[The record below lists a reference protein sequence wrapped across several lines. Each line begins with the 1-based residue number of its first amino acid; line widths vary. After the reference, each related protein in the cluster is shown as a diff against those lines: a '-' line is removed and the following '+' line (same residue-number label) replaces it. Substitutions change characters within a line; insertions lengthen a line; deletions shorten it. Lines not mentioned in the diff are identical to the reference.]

1 MECFRSN
8 DLDHEFEKLIWVDIN
23 FFWTFFYSIT
33 WHWFFSSNWT
43 LWFFFSYQV
52 GELTG
57 LSRAFLWSHFF
68 FIKKNLNIFSIMSFK
83 IWFSLKLIFTVF
95 PILAFLGY
103 SISMIRVMGLVI
115 LPSFDLFFQ
124 VFYVCF
130 VFLFSSSIVLHL
142 LCWKIDFVICFYL
155 FYIRILYFY
164 YLGFMFVILDWID
177 SYRFAFIC
185 FNLI

>member
-1 MECFRSN
+1 
-8 DLDHEFEKLIWVDIN
+8 LD
-23 FFWTFFYSIT
+23 
-33 WHWFFSSNWT
+33 
-43 LWFFFSYQV
+43 
-52 GELTG
+52 
-57 LSRAFLWSHFF
+57 FF
-68 FIKKNLNIFSIMSFK
+68 FIPSLDIDFFLQNGLCDFLLFFFLSSWWVNRIVSGLFMESLFFFYKKNLNIFSIMSFK

-130 VFLFSSSIVLHL
+130 VFLFSSSIILHL
-142 LCWKIDFVICFYL
+142 LCWKIDFVICL
-155 FYIRILYFY
+155 HLLYIRILYFY

>member
-1 MECFRSN
+1 MDFFLFHHLTLIFFFKLDFVIFFFLSSWWVNRIVSGLFMES
-8 DLDHEFEKLIWVDIN
+8 L
-23 FFWTFFYSIT
+23 FFY
-33 WHWFFSSNWT
+33 
-43 LWFFFSYQV
+43 
-52 GELTG
+52 
-57 LSRAFLWSHFF
+57 
-68 FIKKNLNIFSIMSFK
+68 KKNLNIFSIMSFK

-142 LCWKIDFVICFYL
+142 LCWKIDFVICFHL

>member
-1 MECFRSN
+1 
-8 DLDHEFEKLIWVDIN
+8 LTLI
-23 FFWTFFYSIT
+23 FFGLFFYSIT
-33 WHWFFSSNWT
+33 WHWFFFFK
-43 LWFFFSYQV
+43 LDFVIFFFLSSWWV
-52 GELTG
+52 NRIVSG
-57 LSRAFLWSHFF
+57 LFMESLFF
-68 FIKKNLNIFSIMSFK
+68 YKKNLNIFSIMSFK

>member
-1 MECFRSN
+1 
-8 DLDHEFEKLIWVDIN
+8 LDHEFEKLIRVDIN
-23 FFWTFFYSIT
+23 FFWTFFLF
-33 WHWFFSSNWT
+33 HHLT
-43 LWFFFSYQV
+43 LIFFFKMDFVIFFFFFFFYRV

-142 LCWKIDFVICFYL
+142 LFWKIDFVICFHL

-164 YLGFMFVILDWID
+164 YMGFMFVILDWID